1 MLRVPIRK
9 DISEYKSKTLGK
21 MTTRT
26 LATVAAA
33 FGAGIGIGAYMYFA
47 LGVDFNY
54 SQWMIFPVCLAIW
67 AIGCYRP
74 MGFDMEQ
81 FLPLWIQHELTSDKC
96 EYISTLYL
104 NDTVASEMTSD
115 SSQIT
120 KAYAHLR
127 STKGIEALEPSE
139 TYGTNKE

>member
-33 FGAGIGIGAYMYFA
+33 FGVGVGIGAYMYFA
-47 LGVDFNY
+47 LGIDFNY
-54 SQWMIFPVCLAIW
+54 SQWVIFPVCLAIW

-81 FLPLWIQHELTSDKC
+81 FLPLWIQHELTTDKC
-96 EYISTLYL
+96 EYTSMLYL
-104 NDTVASEMTSD
+104 NDSATNAMTSD
-115 SSQIT
+115 PSQIT
-120 KAYAHLR
+120 KAYSRLR
-127 STKGIEALEPSE
+127 ATKGIEALSPSE
-139 TYGTNKE
+139 TYGITKE